1 VQTYWHARVNAL
13 YAPGGKGIFV
23 TSRETELDAA
33 LGGLGVVFT
42 KHEHQAVFTVGE
54 SEALHEEIA
63 GAHTKNLFL
72 KDEAGA
78 FFLVTIPAE
87 ARANLKALPAVI
99 GSRRLSFGKAEDME
113 RLLGIT
119 PGSVTPLAA
128 FNDAGGVVTVALDA
142 ALAAAEVVN
151 VHPLRNTATV
161 GMSGPDL
168 VRALEAWGHA
178 PIIAHIPVLED
189 K

>member
-1 VQTYWHARVNAL
+1 MDLHGAL
-13 YAPGGKGIFV
+13 A
-23 TSRETELDAA
+23 
-33 LGGLGVVFT
+33 GLGISFT
-42 KHEHQAVFTVGE
+42 VHEHEAVFTVAE
-54 SEALHEEIA
+54 SDDLHRRIA

-72 KDEAGA
+72 KDEAGV

-87 ARANLKALPAVI
+87 ARANLKALPAVL
-99 GSRRLSFGKAEDME
+99 GSRRLSFGKADDME

-128 FNDAGGVVTVALDA
+128 FNDTARAVTVALDA
-142 ALAAAEVVN
+142 GLAGAEAVN

-168 VRALEAWGHA
+168 VRALIAWGHA
-178 PIIAHIPVLED
+178 PIIARIPVLED

>member
-1 VQTYWHARVNAL
+1 M
-13 YAPGGKGIFV
+13 YAPLRKGWFV
-23 TSRETELDAA
+23 SSRETELDAA
-33 LGGLGVVFT
+33 LERLGAAFT
-42 KHEHQAVFTVGE
+42 KHEHEAVFTVSE
-54 SEALHEEIA
+54 SEALHHEIA

-113 RLLGIT
+113 RLLGVT

-128 FNDAGGVVTVALDA
+128 FNDADGAVTVALDA
-142 ALAAAEVVN
+142 ALAAADIVN

-161 GMSGPDL
+161 GMSGSDL
-168 VRALEAWGHA
+168 VRALQSWGHA

>member
-1 VQTYWHARVNAL
+1 MSAAEDELYGAL
-13 YAPGGKGIFV
+13 
-23 TSRETELDAA
+23 EA
-33 LGGLGVVFT
+33 LGIAWT
-42 KHEHQAVFTVGE
+42 AHEHQAVFTVAE
-54 SEALHEEIA
+54 SDDLHHRIA

-87 ARANLKALPAVI
+87 ARANLKALPAVL
-99 GSRRLSFGKAEDME
+99 GSRRLSFGKAEDMV
-113 RLLGIT
+113 RLLGIE

-128 FNDAGGVVTVALDA
+128 FNDTGRVVTVALDA
-142 ALAAAEVVN
+142 GLAAADIVN

-161 GMSGPDL
+161 GMSGPEL
-168 VRALEAWGHA
+168 VRALEAWEHA
-178 PIIAHIPVLED
+178 PIIAEIPVLED

>member
-1 VQTYWHARVNAL
+1 M
-13 YAPGGKGIFV
+13 
-23 TSRETELDAA
+23 TSRETEMDAA
-33 LGGLGVVFT
+33 LGELGVAFT
-42 KHEHQAVFTVGE
+42 KREHAAVFTVSE
-54 SEALHEEIA
+54 SEALHHEIA
-63 GAHTKNLFL
+63 GAHTKNLFR

-78 FFLVTIPAE
+78 YFLVTIPAE

-128 FNDAGGVVTVALDA
+128 FNDEGRVVTVALDA
-142 ALAAAEVVN
+142 ALAAAKTVN

-168 VRALEAWGHA
+168 VRALEAWGHR
-178 PIIAHIPVLED
+178 PIIAPIPVLEE

>member
-1 VQTYWHARVNAL
+1 MTQAETKLEAAL
-13 YAPGGKGIFV
+13 
-23 TSRETELDAA
+23 AA
-33 LGGLGVVFT
+33 LGIVFM
-42 KHEHQAVFTVGE
+42 KHEHDAVFTVGE
-54 SEALHEEIA
+54 SEALHAEIA

-72 KDEAGA
+72 KDEVGA
-78 FFLVTIPAE
+78 FFLVTLPAE
-87 ARANLKALPAVI
+87 ARANLKALPAVL
-99 GSRRLSFGKAEDME
+99 GSRRLSFGKADAMA

-128 FNDAGGVVTVALDA
+128 FNDTRRAVTVALDA
-142 ALAAAEVVN
+142 GLAAAAVVN

-161 GMSGPDL
+161 GMSGADL

-178 PIIAHIPVLED
+178 PIIAAIPVLED